1 MLVYGDHSEI
11 ADPRERLSSLA
22 DELARIAALPSG
34 IARHAD
40 LVGALIT
47 AGQLQQGVEDQ
58 GCASVEFSQF
68 VCALARAVVRSLDS
82 HYDDI
87 GVLPPV
93 PAIDAPRAVELRLP
107 EGFVFYAVYPEQFIA
122 AARELKLHG
131 PPRVIGIRSIGTTL
145 GAVVSATLGAPPPRT
160 VRPFGHPFARKV
172 ELPSEAIEQ
181 DVHYVI
187 VDEGPGLSGSS
198 FGAVADWLETH
209 GVSPERIAFLPS
221 HDGDL
226 RPAASEAHRRRWQ
239 RAQRVPACFDPA
251 FLTAMFGR
259 LEPFSTG
266 GPWERLKYFAERDGE
281 RLLLKFAGL
290 GAIGARKFEMARALH
305 AAGFTPEPLAMVH
318 GFLIERWIGDGE
330 PLAPDDKPAQEIGRY
345 IGARAKLF
353 PAPQASG
360 ASIEQLLTMCE
371 RNLSLALGGNAA
383 GTLGGWDAADLER
396 RVVRVR
402 TDNKLDRHEW
412 LRRRDGRLV
421 KTDAIDHHQGHDLI
435 GSQDAA
441 WDIAGAIVE
450 FDLSRAETEE
460 LIAASGLEVDRS
472 LLGFFRLAYLAF
484 RLGQANLAAQ
494 IMQSPATRDARRYR
508 HLLHLLLRS
517 VDQHQDSAGILA

>member
-1 MLVYGDHSEI
+1 
-11 ADPRERLSSLA
+11 
-22 DELARIAALPSG
+22 
-34 IARHAD
+34 
-40 LVGALIT
+40 
-47 AGQLQQGVEDQ
+47 
-58 GCASVEFSQF
+58 
-68 VCALARAVVRSLDS
+68 
-82 HYDDI
+82 
-87 GVLPPV
+87 
-93 PAIDAPRAVELRLP
+93 
-107 EGFVFYAVYPEQFIA
+107 
-122 AARELKLHG
+122 
-131 PPRVIGIRSIGTTL
+131 
-145 GAVVSATLGAPPPRT
+145 
-160 VRPFGHPFARKV
+160 
-172 ELPSEAIEQ
+172 
-181 DVHYVI
+181 
-187 VDEGPGLSGSS
+187 
-198 FGAVADWLETH
+198 
-209 GVSPERIAFLPS
+209 
-221 HDGDL
+221 
-226 RPAASEAHRRRWQ
+226 
-239 RAQRVPACFDPA
+239 
-251 FLTAMFGR
+251 MFGR

-266 GPWERLKYFAERDGE
+266 GPWERLKYFAECDGE
-281 RLLLKFAGL
+281 RLLLKFAGI

-330 PLAPDDKPAQEIGRY
+330 PLAPGDKPAQEIGRY

-383 GTLGGWDAADLER
+383 GALGRWDAADLER

-421 KTDAIDHHQGHDLI
+421 KTDALDHHQGHDLI

-450 FDLSRAETEE
+450 FDLNHPETEE
-460 LIAASGLEVDRS
+460 LIAASGLDVDHP

-484 RLGQANLAAQ
+484 RLGQATFAAQ